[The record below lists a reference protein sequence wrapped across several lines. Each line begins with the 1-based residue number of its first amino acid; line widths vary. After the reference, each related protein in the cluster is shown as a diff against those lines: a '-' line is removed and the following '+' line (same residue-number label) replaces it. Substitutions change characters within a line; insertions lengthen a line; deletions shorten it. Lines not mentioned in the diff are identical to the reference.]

1 MLNRQNF
8 EWNKSS
14 FSEHFKTTTTA
25 GEFIAI
31 WNKVTTM
38 DQHRQLAIVL
48 GETQDT
54 SLASVGSSQSS
65 TTSAAGTTHPLSDA
79 DNSYQPASKRAN
91 YSGHSSHS
99 GHSNHSSMFSTS
111 NQQHANPLDDAIHSK
126 RIGKLQYGFV
136 TIVTY
141 IVST

>member
-31 WNKVTTM
+31 WNKVTIM
-38 DQHRQLAIVL
+38 DEHRQLAIVL

-54 SLASVGSSQSS
+54 SLASAGSSQSS
-65 TTSAAGTTHPLSDA
+65 TTSACAGTTHLLSDA
-79 DNSYQPASKRAN
+79 DNSLQPASKRAN
-91 YSGHSSHS
+91 HSGHHSSHS
-99 GHSNHSSMFSTS
+99 GHSSHSSTSSTS

-126 RIGKLQYGFV
+126 IIGKP
-136 TIVTY
+136 
-141 IVST
+141 